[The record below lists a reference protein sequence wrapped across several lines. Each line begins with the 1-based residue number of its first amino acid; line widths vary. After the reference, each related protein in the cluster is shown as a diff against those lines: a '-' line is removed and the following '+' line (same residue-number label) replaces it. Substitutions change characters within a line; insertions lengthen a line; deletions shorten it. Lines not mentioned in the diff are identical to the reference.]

1 MPNLFVNGLHTSV
14 SDRTTSITF
23 EWTVMGMLTL
33 RKGSWERPSTAGVHV
48 LPDGKARDS
57 GHSAASRAEPPT
69 EDGHAAAI
77 LHQLCETGALGSL
90 CF

>member
-1 MPNLFVNGLHTSV
+1 MVYCFYTSV

-33 RKGSWERPSTAGVHV
+33 RIGSWERPSTAGVHV
-48 LPDGKARDS
+48 LPEGKRQGQWTFRGFQD
-57 GHSAASRAEPPT
+57 RVDLPT
-69 EDGHAAAI
+69 EEGHTAAI
-77 LHQLCETGALGSL
+77 LHQLCKIAALGSL